1 MAGGEPGAVGS
12 EPAEVVGDEA
22 QVSCFVVAHLGA
34 ATERRV
40 VRADLG
46 AEGAAEGGRVHGC
59 DATVAEHG
67 DGGLEGVVDA
77 DDDVAVAGQFLGD
90 GAEEEG

>member
-1 MAGGEPGAVGS
+1 MAAGEPGAVGG

-22 QVSCFVVAHLGA
+22 QVSCLVVADLGA
-34 ATERRV
+34 ATERRF

-46 AEGAAEGGRVHGC
+46 AEGAAEGGGVHGC
-59 DATVAEHG
+59 DTTVAEHG

-77 DDDVAVAGQFLGD
+77 DDDIAVAGQFLGD